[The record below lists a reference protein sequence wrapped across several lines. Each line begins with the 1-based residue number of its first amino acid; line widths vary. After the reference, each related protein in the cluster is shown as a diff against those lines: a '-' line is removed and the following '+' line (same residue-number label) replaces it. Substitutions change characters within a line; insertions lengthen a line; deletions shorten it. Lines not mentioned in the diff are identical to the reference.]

1 MQKSTPLTKG
11 GRVVNDYDDRHDQFA
26 TGGPVHNAKLDK
38 HFKQQRDEYGRFLST
53 TDRFTG
59 GRKPA
64 GFPEETETG
73 ENWSK

>member
-1 MQKSTPLTKG
+1 MEELIMTIRTHPGYAEKKL
-11 GRVVNDYDDRHDQFA
+11 RLA
-26 TGGPVHNAKLDK
+26 EGGPVRVDGSSK

-64 GFPEETETG
+64 GFPEETETD